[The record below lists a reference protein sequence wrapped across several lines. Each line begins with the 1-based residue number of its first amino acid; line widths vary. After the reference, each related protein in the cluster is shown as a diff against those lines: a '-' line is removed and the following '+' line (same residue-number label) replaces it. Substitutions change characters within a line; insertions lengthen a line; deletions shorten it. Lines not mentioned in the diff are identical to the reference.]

1 MVAPLPSL
9 LKSLLPSLLL
19 ASLLLPAA
27 PCAPCPPCTPA
38 QDAPHERPRLRYT
51 ARSEPHAALTVVN
64 QRLLARHFG
73 RGRAPR
79 LALALRR
86 DAAAPLDAGVVEIDF
101 AGTAPL
107 VAEEHQLR
115 VQDGVVT
122 AACDEG
128 ERRLLGDVVA
138 LRADP
143 LLLLRW
149 RADGG
154 PFSLRLTWRADA
166 GDAASERASEAN
178 RATLLLRGAGVDGAL
193 QATCVG
199 GRLEARDGALEV
211 RDAYALVVLVTLAAA
226 PAADAGDPLAA
237 IATCRA
243 TLAAATARPLDELLA
258 RHEEAEAALLGDF
271 TLELGDLAD
280 VAERRLATT
289 DARLRR
295 FAAGA
300 DDPDL
305 VATWFLATRR
315 ALLDQRPEA
324 EERATAARWLATPSG
339 WCAALPTTDRF
350 ERFTAERERR
360 DGDAAWASLAPLLAR
375 ETGDDLRPLARAN
388 GANGADAIAAT
399 VALATLL
406 VDERDGALV
415 LLPALPRTWGDGLLR
430 GWRTPSGAVVDLRWS
445 DGALDAARFT
455 VESARS
461 VSLRLPEGD
470 FEVVALPADGT
481 PSAPLA
487 VQRPAPRELRFDAP
501 AATPL
506 LLQRRR

>member
-1 MVAPLPSL
+1 MVA
-9 LKSLLPSLLL
+9 LLPSLLL
-19 ASLLLPAA
+19 ACLVVPASPSA
-27 PCAPCPPCTPA
+27 PA
-38 QDAPHERPRLRYT
+38 QDAPHEAPRLRYT
-51 ARSEPHAALTVVN
+51 ERSEPSSALTVVN

-101 AGTAPL
+101 AGSAPL

-115 VQDGVVT
+115 LQDGVVT

-138 LRADP
+138 SRADP

-154 PFSLRLTWRADA
+154 PFSLRLAWRAAA
-166 GDAASERASEAN
+166 GDAAPERASDAN

-199 GRLEARDGALEV
+199 GRLEAREGALEV
-211 RDAYALVVLVTLAAA
+211 RDAYALVVVVTLAAA
-226 PAADAGDPLAA
+226 PATDALDPLAA

-243 TLAAATARPLDELLA
+243 TLATATARPLDELLA

-280 VAERRLATT
+280 VAERRRATT

-324 EERATAARWLATPSG
+324 EERATAARWLATPPA
-339 WCAALPTTDRF
+339 WCAVLPTTARF
-350 ERFTAERERR
+350 EQFAAEHARR
-360 DGDAAWASLAPLLAR
+360 DGDAAWAALAPLLAR
-375 ETGDDLRPLARAN
+375 ESSDDLRPLA
-388 GANGADAIAAT
+388 GASGADAIAAT
-399 VALATLL
+399 AALATLL
-406 VDERDGALV
+406 LDERDGALL

-430 GWRTPSGAVVDLRWS
+430 SWRTPSGAIVDLRWS
-445 DGALDAARFT
+445 DGALDAARLT
-455 VESARS
+455 LESARS
-461 VSLRLPEGD
+461 VRLRLPEGD
-470 FEVVALPADGT
+470 FEVVTLAPDGT

-487 VQRPAPRELRFDAP
+487 VQRPAPRELLFDAP

-506 LLQRRR
+506 LLRRRG

>member
-27 PCAPCPPCTPA
+27 PCAPCPPCAPA
-38 QDAPHERPRLRYT
+38 QDAPHEAPRLRYT
-51 ARSEPHAALTVVN
+51 ARSEPSAALTVVN

-101 AGTAPL
+101 AGSAPL

-115 VQDGVVT
+115 LQDGVVT

-149 RADGG
+149 RANGG
-154 PFSLRLTWRADA
+154 PFSLRLAWRAAA
-166 GDAASERASEAN
+166 GDAASERASDAN

-193 QATCVG
+193 RATCVG

-226 PAADAGDPLAA
+226 PATDAGDPLAA
-237 IATCRA
+237 LAACQA

-258 RHEEAEAALLGDF
+258 RHEAAEAERFGDF

-295 FAAGA
+295 FAQGA

-324 EERATAARWLATPSG
+324 EQRATAARWLATPSA
-339 WCAALPTTDRF
+339 WCAALPSTDRF
-350 ERFTAERERR
+350 ERFAAERGRR
-360 DGDAAWASLAPLLAR
+360 DGDAAWAALAPLLAR
-375 ETGDDLRPLARAN
+375 ESGDDLRPLAPDG
-388 GANGADAIAAT
+388 GAAAIAAT
-399 VALATLL
+399 TALATLL
-406 VDERDGALV
+406 LDERDGALA

-430 GWRTPSGAVVDLRWS
+430 SWRTPSGAVVDLRWS
-445 DGALDAARFT
+445 DGALDAARLT
-455 VESARS
+455 AESARALR
-461 VSLRLPEGD
+461 LRLPEGD
-470 FEVVALPADGT
+470 FEVVALAADGT

-487 VQRPAPRELRFDAP
+487 VQRPAPRELVVDAP